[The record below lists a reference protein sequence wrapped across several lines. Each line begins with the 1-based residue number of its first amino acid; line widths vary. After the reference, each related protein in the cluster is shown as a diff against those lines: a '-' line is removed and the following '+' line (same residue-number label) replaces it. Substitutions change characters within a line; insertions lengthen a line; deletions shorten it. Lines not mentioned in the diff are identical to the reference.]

1 MTTAKTRGRPP
12 ALPGILLSRPDFDA
26 LDRLV
31 GDLPGSGPAGLLQ
44 QELDR
49 AEVCEPAEMP
59 KDVVGLNRW
68 LHYADDRHPEVRRVQ
83 LVLPHEADID
93 AGRVSILS
101 HVGAGLIG
109 LKEGESI
116 NWPDPSGET
125 RKLTPILIEDE
136 DPIAAVAH

>member
-12 ALPGILLSRPDFDA
+12 ALPGILLSRTDFDA

-49 AEVCEPAEMP
+49 AEVCEPADMP
-59 KDVVGLNRW
+59 RDVVGLNRW

-83 LVLPHEADID
+83 LVLPREADID

-109 LKEGESI
+109 LKEGQSI

>member
-1 MTTAKTRGRPP
+1 MTASKPRGRPP
-12 ALPGILLSRPDFDA
+12 ALPAILLSRADFDA

-31 GDLPGSGPAGLLQ
+31 GDLPGAGPAGLLQ

-49 AEVCEPAEMP
+49 AEVLDDADMP
-59 KDVVGLNRW
+59 RDVVGLNRW

-83 LVLPHEADID
+83 LVLPREADID

-109 LKEGESI
+109 LKEGQSI
-116 NWPDPSGET
+116 LWPDPSGDT

-136 DPIAAVAH
+136 DPIEATAH

>member
-12 ALPGILLSRPDFDA
+12 ALPAIVLSRADFDA

-31 GDLPGSGPAGLLQ
+31 GDLPGTGPAGLLQ

-49 AEVCEPAEMP
+49 AEVFDEADMP

-83 LVLPHEADID
+83 LVLPREADID

-125 RKLTPILIEDE
+125 RKLTAVLIEDE
-136 DPIAAVAH
+136 DPIQAVAH

>member
-1 MTTAKTRGRPP
+1 MTASKPRGRPP
-12 ALPGILLSRPDFDA
+12 ALPAIVLSRADFDT

-31 GDLPGSGPAGLLQ
+31 GDLPGTGPAGLLQ

-49 AEVCEPAEMP
+49 AEVLDDADMP

-68 LHYADDRHPEVRRVQ
+68 LHYADDRCAEVRRVQ
-83 LVLPHEADID
+83 LVLPREADID

-109 LKEGESI
+109 LKEGQSI
-116 NWPDPSGET
+116 LWPDPSGDT

-136 DPIAAVAH
+136 DPAEAVAR

>member
-12 ALPGILLSRPDFDA
+12 ALPAIVLSQADFDA

-31 GDLPGSGPAGLLQ
+31 GDLPGTGPAGLLQ

-49 AEVCEPAEMP
+49 AKVCKTADMP

-83 LVLPHEADID
+83 LVLPREADID

-109 LKEGESI
+109 LKEGQSI
-116 NWPDPSGET
+116 VWPDPSGET
-125 RKLTPILIEDE
+125 RKLTPVLIEDE
-136 DPIAAVAH
+136 DPIEAAAH

>member
-12 ALPGILLSRPDFDA
+12 ALPAIILSRADFDA

-31 GDLPGSGPAGLLQ
+31 GDLPGTGPAGLLQ

-49 AEVCEPAEMP
+49 AEVCETADLPH
-59 KDVVGLNRW
+59 DVVTLNRW

-83 LVLPHEADID
+83 LVLPREADID
-93 AGRVSILS
+93 AGRVSVLS

-109 LKEGESI
+109 LKEGQSI

-125 RKLTPILIEDE
+125 RKLTPVLIEDP
-136 DPIAAVAH
+136 DPIESATH

>member
-12 ALPGILLSRPDFDA
+12 ALPAILLSRADFDA

-31 GDLPGSGPAGLLQ
+31 GDLPGTGPAGLLQ

-49 AEVCEPAEMP
+49 AEVCDAVDMP
-59 KDVVGLNRW
+59 HDVVTLNRW
-68 LHYADDRHPEVRRVQ
+68 IHYADDRYPEGRRIQ

-93 AGRVSILS
+93 AGRVSVLS

-109 LKEGESI
+109 LKEGQPI
-116 NWPDPSGET
+116 VWPDPSGET
-125 RKLTPILIEDE
+125 RKLTPVLIEDP
-136 DPIAAVAH
+136 DPIEAVAH

>member
-1 MTTAKTRGRPP
+1 MTTPRKG
-12 ALPGILLSRPDFDA
+12 ALPAITLRSDDFDV

-31 GDLPGSGPAGLLQ
+31 GDLPGAGPAGLLQ

-49 AEVCEPAEMP
+49 AEVCDDADMP
-59 KDVVGLNRW
+59 RDVVGLNRW

-83 LVLPHEADID
+83 LVLPREADID

-125 RKLTPILIEDE
+125 RRLTAVLIEDE

>member
-1 MTTAKTRGRPP
+1 MTTPRKG
-12 ALPGILLSRPDFDA
+12 ALPAITLRSDDFDA

-49 AEVCEPAEMP
+49 AKVCEPKAMP
-59 KDVVGLNRW
+59 RNVVTLNRW
-68 LHYADDRHPEVRRVQ
+68 LHYSDDHSPEVRRVQ
-83 LVLPHEADID
+83 LVLPREADID

-109 LKEGESI
+109 LKEGQSI
-116 NWPDPSGET
+116 VWPDPSGET
-125 RKLTPILIEDE
+125 RKLTPVLIEDE

>member
-1 MTTAKTRGRPP
+1 MTTAKPRGRPP
-12 ALPGILLSRPDFDA
+12 ALPAILLSRADFDA

-31 GDLPGSGPAGLLQ
+31 GDLPGTGPAGLLQ

-49 AEVCEPAEMP
+49 AEVCDDAKMP
-59 KDVVGLNRW
+59 RDVVGLNRW

-83 LVLPHEADID
+83 LVLPREADID

-116 NWPDPSGET
+116 VWPAPAGET
-125 RKLTPILIEDE
+125 RKLTAVLIEDE
-136 DPIAAVAH
+136 DPIEAVAH

>member
-12 ALPGILLSRPDFDA
+12 ALPAILLSRQDFDA

-31 GDLPGSGPAGLLQ
+31 GDLPGTGPAGLLQ

-49 AEVCEPAEMP
+49 AEVCDAVDMP
-59 KDVVGLNRW
+59 QDVVTLNRW
-68 LHYADDRHPEVRRVQ
+68 IHYADDRYPEGRRVQ

-93 AGRVSILS
+93 AGRVSVLS

-109 LKEGESI
+109 LKEGQPI
-116 NWPDPSGET
+116 VWPDPSGET
-125 RKLTPILIEDE
+125 RKLTPVLIEDP
-136 DPIAAVAH
+136 DPIEAVHH

>member
-1 MTTAKTRGRPP
+1 MTASKTRGRPP
-12 ALPGILLSRPDFDA
+12 ALPGILLSRADFDA

-31 GDLPGSGPAGLLQ
+31 GDLPGTGPAGLLQ

-49 AEVCEPAEMP
+49 AEVCDDVDMP
-59 KDVVGLNRW
+59 RDVVGLNRW

-83 LVLPHEADID
+83 LVLPREADID

-125 RKLTPILIEDE
+125 RKLTAVLIEDE
-136 DPIAAVAH
+136 DPIEAVAH

>member
-12 ALPGILLSRPDFDA
+12 ALPAIILSQEDFDA

-31 GDLPGSGPAGLLQ
+31 GDLPGAGPAGLLQ

-49 AEVCEPAEMP
+49 AEVREPADMP
-59 KDVVGLNRW
+59 RDVVGLNRW

-83 LVLPHEADID
+83 LVLPREADID

-116 NWPDPSGET
+116 SWPDPSGET
-125 RKLTPILIEDE
+125 RKLTAVLIEDE
-136 DPIAAVAH
+136 DPIEAVAH

>member
-12 ALPGILLSRPDFDA
+12 ALPAILLSRQDFDA

-31 GDLPGSGPAGLLQ
+31 GDLPGTGPAGLLQ

-49 AEVCEPAEMP
+49 AEVCDAVDLP
-59 KDVVGLNRW
+59 KTAVGLNRW
-68 LHYADDRHPEVRRVQ
+68 VHYADDRHLEVRRVQ

-93 AGRVSILS
+93 AGRVSVLS

-109 LKEGESI
+109 LTEGQSI
-116 NWPDPSGET
+116 HWPDPTGAV
-125 RKLTPILIEDE
+125 RRLTPVLVEDA
-136 DPIAAVAH
+136 DPIASAPH

>member
-1 MTTAKTRGRPP
+1 MTTAKPRGRPP
-12 ALPGILLSRPDFDA
+12 ALPAILLSRADFDA

-31 GDLPGSGPAGLLQ
+31 GDLPGTGPAGLLQ

-49 AEVCEPAEMP
+49 AEVCEAAAMP
-59 KDVVGLNRW
+59 RDVVGLNRW

-83 LVLPHEADID
+83 LVLPREADID

-125 RKLTPILIEDE
+125 RKLTAVLIEDE
-136 DPIAAVAH
+136 DHITAVAH

>member
-12 ALPGILLSRPDFDA
+12 ALPGILLSRADFDA

-68 LHYADDRHPEVRRVQ
+68 LHYADERHPEVRRVQ

-125 RKLTPILIEDE
+125 RKLTAVLIEDE
-136 DPIAAVAH
+136 DPLEAVAH

>member
-12 ALPGILLSRPDFDA
+12 ALPGILLSRADFDA

-31 GDLPGSGPAGLLQ
+31 GDLPGSVPAGLLQ

-49 AEVCEPAEMP
+49 AEVCEPADMP
-59 KDVVGLNRW
+59 RDVVGLNRW

-83 LVLPHEADID
+83 LVLPREADID

-109 LKEGESI
+109 LTEGQSI
-116 NWPDPSGET
+116 NWPDPTGAV
-125 RKLTPILIEDE
+125 RKLTPVLVEDA
-136 DPIAAVAH
+136 DPIESVAH

>member
-1 MTTAKTRGRPP
+1 MTTPRKG
-12 ALPGILLSRPDFDA
+12 ALPAITLRSDDFDA

-31 GDLPGSGPAGLLQ
+31 GDLPGTGPAGLLQ

-49 AEVCEPAEMP
+49 AEVCDDADMP

-83 LVLPHEADID
+83 LVLPREADID

-109 LKEGESI
+109 LKEGQSI
-116 NWPDPSGET
+116 NWPDTSGAA
-125 RKLTPILIEDE
+125 RKLTLVKVEEAEP
-136 DPIAAVAH
+136 AN

>member
-1 MTTAKTRGRPP
+1 MPVAKPRGRPP
-12 ALPGILLSRPDFDA
+12 ALPAIILSREDFDA

-31 GDLPGSGPAGLLQ
+31 GDLPGTGPAGLLQ

-49 AEVCEPAEMP
+49 AQVYDEADMP
-59 KDVVGLNRW
+59 RDVVGLNRW

-83 LVLPHEADID
+83 LVLPREADID

-109 LKEGESI
+109 LKEGQSI
-116 NWPDPSGET
+116 QWPDPSGET
-125 RKLTPILIEDE
+125 RKLTAVLIEDE
-136 DPIAAVAH
+136 DPIEAAAR